1 MTVHSIPRRRTTNGH
16 TIHDDLMDGVAHQCF
31 TCDAPVSPARFV
43 EIQAKD
49 HARIAKIEEEI
60 TARLLFERDAE
71 IERIR
76 QGATAQVEAVQR
88 AATRKETAIRRESI
102 AAANAA
108 VAPKLAKIEA
118 DRKRALET
126 QAETLARK
134 HAEELAA
141 VKTAAFE
148 DRMKVEQ
155 QLKDALRANDKKTAN
170 ELGDAGEIDL
180 SERLIA
186 EFPADQITRVA
197 RGVNGP
203 DVIQR
208 VFANGAFTGRC
219 IIYDSK
225 NHKAFQSK
233 WTAKLRQDQ
242 IVAQADHAVLVT
254 TAFPPGTRHL
264 LERNGIIVVGPAH
277 AIEIA
282 RILRRQVLQ
291 THLLGLSNADRDEKT
306 AKLYALLTS
315 DRAADRWDRM
325 SRATTDLLDIEKSDA
340 VHQEKTRNKRLGLVH
355 AVRVVQDEFISDIDR
370 IVGGSDD

>member
-1 MTVHSIPRRRTTNGH
+1 MPTLTRTRPANGH
-16 TIHDDLMDGVAHQCF
+16 DTLHGNLMDGVSHQCF
-31 TCDAPVSPARFV
+31 TCDAPVSPVRFV

-49 HARIAKIEEEI
+49 RARIAKIEEEI

-88 AATRKETAIRRESI
+88 AATRKEAAIRREAI

-118 DRKRALET
+118 DRKRALDT
-126 QAETLARK
+126 QAEALAKK

-148 DRMKVEQ
+148 DRMKV
-155 QLKDALRANDKKTAN
+155 DALRANDKKTAN

-180 SERLIA
+180 FERLIA
-186 EFPADQITRVA
+186 EFPADQIARVA
-197 RGVNGP
+197 KGVNGP

-219 IIYDSK
+219 IIYDNK
-225 NHKAFQSK
+225 NHKVFQPK

-264 LERNGIIVVGPAH
+264 LDRNGVIVVGTAH

-306 AKLYALLTS
+306 ARLYALLTS

>member
-1 MTVHSIPRRRTTNGH
+1 MTVHSLTRRRTNGH
-16 TIHDDLMDGVAHQCF
+16 DHTHDGESVE
-31 TCDAPVSPARFV
+31 TCPLCGSTLTGTRYKEAMARLERVEKERMATLEASLTARFT
-43 EIQAKD
+43 EQ
-49 HARIAKIEEEI
+49 
-60 TARLLFERDAE
+60 
-71 IERIR
+71 
-76 QGATAQVEAVQR
+76 QQR
-88 AATRKETAIRRESI
+88 AAAKAAAETAAQVAKARRNAV

-118 DRKRALET
+118 DRKRALDT
-126 QAETLARK
+126 QAEVLAKK

-170 ELGDAGEIDL
+170 ELGDAAEIDL
-180 SERLIA
+180 FERLIA
-186 EFPADQITRVA
+186 EFPADQIARVA

-225 NHKAFQSK
+225 NHRVFQPK
-233 WTAKLRQDQ
+233 WVAKLRQDQ

-264 LERNGIIVVGPAH
+264 LDRNGIIVVGTAH

-282 RILRRQVLQ
+282 HILRRQVLQ

-315 DRAADRWDRM
+315 DRATDRWDRM

-340 VHQEKTRNKRLGLVH
+340 VHQEKMRNKRIGLVH
-355 AVRVVQDEFISDIDR
+355 SVRVVQDEFISDIDR